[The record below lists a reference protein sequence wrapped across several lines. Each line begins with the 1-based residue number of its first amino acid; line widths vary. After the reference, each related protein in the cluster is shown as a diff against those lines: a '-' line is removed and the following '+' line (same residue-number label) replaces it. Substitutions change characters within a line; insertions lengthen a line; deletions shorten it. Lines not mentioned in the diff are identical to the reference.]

1 MVQNSVLGSGESK
14 DSGELSLTGEEYR
27 LTGKVTDA
35 MTEAY
40 SCTLGALRSGLVQ
53 RGWAGQAS
61 QGNWLLGSVPWEE
74 HFGEEKTERKG
85 IGQHA
90 LENHNS
96 QECFIYIYKY
106 IYISHICICEIYIYV
121 KINVLINSALLQN

>member
-1 MVQNSVLGSGESK
+1 M
-14 DSGELSLTGEEYR
+14 
-27 LTGKVTDA
+27 TGKVTDA

-40 SCTLGALRSGLVQ
+40 SCTLGALRSGLDQ

-96 QECFIYIYKY
+96 QECFIYIY
-106 IYISHICICEIYIYV
+106 IYIFHIYVYMKYIYV
-121 KINVLINSALLQN
+121 KINVLIYSALLQN